1 MKLNPL
7 QKKLLKYLAKDK
19 YNEVLYF
26 IENYIKIDNTS
37 LAPDE
42 VAKMIQAH
50 FAIDGRKE

>member
-26 IENYIKIDNTS
+26 IENYIKI
-37 LAPDE
+37 
-42 VAKMIQAH
+42 KIK
-50 FAIDGRKE
+50 DGII